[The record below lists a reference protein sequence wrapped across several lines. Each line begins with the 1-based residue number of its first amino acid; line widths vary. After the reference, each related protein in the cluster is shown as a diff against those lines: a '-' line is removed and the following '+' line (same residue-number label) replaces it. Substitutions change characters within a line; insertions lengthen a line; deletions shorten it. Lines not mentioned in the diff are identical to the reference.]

1 MIQLDVTS
9 QPRNT
14 TGKGAARTLRRS
26 GRTPAIMYGSK
37 MEPVSISIETHS
49 FTQSVLNLQRR
60 NAVVNLTVEGGDTYQ
75 VFIKELQVDPV
86 HDTLKH
92 ADFYIVDVDKEYDF
106 TLPLQYVGKA
116 KGVDMG
122 GELHISQ
129 SKIKV
134 KSKPMLLPD
143 FVEVDITNLDNGES
157 ISCEQLQ
164 IPEGLNVQSP
174 AATVLVSVQN
184 PTAAPAEAPVA
195 PVAAE

>member
-37 MEPVSISIETHS
+37 MEPISISIDTHS

-106 TLPLQYVGKA
+106 TVPLQYVGKA

-129 SKIKV
+129 NKIEV

-143 FVEVDITNLDNGES
+143 FVEVDIANLDNGES

-164 IPEGLNVQSP
+164 IPEGVNIQSP
-174 AATVLVSVQN
+174 ADTVLCSVQN
-184 PTAAPAEAPVA
+184 PTATAS
-195 PVAAE
+195 VAAE